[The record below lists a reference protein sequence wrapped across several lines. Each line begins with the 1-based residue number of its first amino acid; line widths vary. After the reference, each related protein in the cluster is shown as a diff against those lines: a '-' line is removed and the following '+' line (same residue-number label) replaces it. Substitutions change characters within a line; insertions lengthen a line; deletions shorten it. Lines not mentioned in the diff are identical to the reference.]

1 MKVSWTPPDVDGGS
15 PIIRYLLE
23 YKGKT
28 SSDWITTICN
38 KFTESTTVV
47 KGLKENTE
55 YEFRVY
61 AENEIGASDV
71 STATEA
77 YRTHGMFLCDQNYTI
92 SL

>member
-1 MKVSWTPPDVDGGS
+1 MKVSWTPPDVEGGT

-23 YKGKT
+23 YKEKT
-28 SSDWITTICN
+28 SSDWITTSN
-38 KFTESTTVV
+38 KFTDSTTVV

-55 YEFRVY
+55 YKFRVY
-61 AENEIGASDV
+61 AENEIGVSDV

-77 YRTHGMFLCDQNYTI
+77 YRTLGMFLCDQNYTI